1 MRCSYPAFG
10 GKHIIPLWKNSEATE
25 PNITTGVLE
34 VISNILNS
42 NIHTEDF
49 FAYCYAILATP
60 KYVKEFWH
68 ELETPGP
75 RIPITKNRD
84 LFIKLVEI
92 GRTLVWL
99 HTYGER
105 FVPNGK
111 KPGKIPIGK
120 VRCQVGIPNTVND
133 YPTEFSYDVG
143 TQELKVGRGVFEN
156 VRPEVYNFSVS
167 GLEVVKSWLAYRMR
181 DGAGKKSSPL
191 DDIRPQTWQF
201 DGELLDLLW
210 VLDAT
215 VDLYPSLSSLFAE
228 VINSELFAATEFP
241 QPTEL
246 EKSNSLEVQTDL
258 PIFNIQEMDAEGE

>member
-1 MRCSYPAFG
+1 MQ
-10 GKHIIPLWKNSEATE
+10 
-25 PNITTGVLE
+25 
-34 VISNILNS
+34 VINNILND
-42 NIHTEDF
+42 NISPEDF
-49 FAYCYAILATP
+49 FAYCYGILATP

-68 ELETPGP
+68 ELETPGS

-99 HTYGER
+99 HTYCER
-105 FVPNGK
+105 LIPSGK
-111 KPGKIPIGK
+111 KPGKIPVGR
-120 VRCQVGIPNTVND
+120 VRCQIGIPNTVND
-133 YPTEFSYDVG
+133 YPTEFAYDVG

-201 DGELLDLLW
+201 DHELLDLLW

-215 VDLYPSLSSLFAE
+215 VDLYPELSSLFDE
-228 VINSELFAATEFP
+228 VIKSELFTSTEFP

-246 EKSNSLEVQTDL
+246 EKSNSLEVKSEL
-258 PIFNIQEMDAEGE
+258 PFLNLEEVDEEDE

>member
-1 MRCSYPAFG
+1 MGYFY
-10 GKHIIPLWKNSEATE
+10 HLFL
-25 PNITTGVLE
+25 NIQHL
-34 VISNILNS
+34 
-42 NIHTEDF
+42 
-49 FAYCYAILATP
+49 
-60 KYVKEFWH
+60 
-68 ELETPGP
+68 
-75 RIPITKNRD
+75 
-84 LFIKLVEI
+84 
-92 GRTLVWL
+92 WL

-105 FVPNGK
+105 FVPSGK

-120 VRCQVGIPNTVND
+120 VCCQVGIPNTVND

-143 TQELKVGRGVFEN
+143 TQELKVGKGVFEN

-191 DDIRPQTWQF
+191 DDIRPQAWQF

-246 EKSNSLEVQTDL
+246 EKSNSLEVETEL
-258 PIFNIQEMDAEGE
+258 PIFNIQEIDAEGE